1 MIILVHHRQDLIY
14 MIGKYLIQ
22 HMDVKFVPGFHLI
35 DIGKKSGTRQTS
47 VCRQHCMIT
56 FSSNRKLRTVQ
67 MSDSG
72 LKYIIA
78 GSMINCKFDID
89 LRNGQISHHSVV
101 FYIQDLPVICIL
113 QITVI
118 FAKHISVEI
127 IVGNGL
133 IKGFRFLPRLST
145 NRMSIGISIVARTRA
160 KQGPL

>member
-1 MIILVHHRQDLIY
+1 
-14 MIGKYLIQ
+14 
-22 HMDVKFVPGFHLI
+22 MDVKFISNFHLVN
-35 DIGKKSGTRQTS
+35 IGKKLCTRQSS
-47 VCRQHCMIT
+47 VCCQYGMIT
-56 FSSNRKLRTVQ
+56 LTTDRKFCSIQ

-133 IKGFRFLPRLST
+133 IKGFRFLPL
-145 NRMSIGISIVARTRA
+145 IGKIRRI
-160 KQGPL
+160 QGL

>member
-1 MIILVHHRQDLIY
+1 MIA
-14 MIGKYLIQ
+14 
-22 HMDVKFVPGFHLI
+22 
-35 DIGKKSGTRQTS
+35 
-47 VCRQHCMIT
+47 

-72 LKYIIA
+72 LEYIIA

-101 FYIQDLPVICIL
+101 FYIQDLPVICIF

-133 IKGFRFLPRLST
+133 IKGFRFLPL
-145 NRMSIGISIVARTRA
+145 IGKIRRI
-160 KQGPL
+160 QGL